1 MFDTLVRPARTL
13 SRSLSFRKKFV
24 LIFLLAVVPCVILL
38 GISAWKNYQLIQR
51 DQAELVGIQQL
62 ETLIPLLSPA
72 TLHRGLSTRFL
83 GGDQAV
89 AGKIDEAET
98 QVDAAVNK
106 MVVDIPANYPSLA
119 KQTAEIVSKW
129 NVAKAWRGKDQSLNF
144 ADHNAFVQSVMELI
158 HLVAGESAL
167 LLDPDVDAYYQILV
181 VTENLPPL
189 RDEIAQAR
197 GMVGMIGGSSVD
209 TGALLGSISS
219 KLDSAHDLT
228 HRVRG
233 NLFLLEKDSPETAK
247 AMTSELEKIEAGI
260 AQAHQNFAP
269 SVEMGL
275 ILANKGASFNQL
287 TTVVDQIS
295 TFQKT
300 QLLNLRDGALA
311 KRLAKERQAIIE
323 QIALSVAMMLAISWL
338 IAGFSGDITLRISL
352 LEAGV
357 SRLGRGDFTE
367 HMDIKGSD
375 EVALMGQALNQMSD
389 SLGGIIAGV
398 QSDAQQLLKA
408 ADSIGVSS
416 VQVAKVS
423 EVQASAAEA
432 MAAAI
437 EELTVSITQITDN
450 AREAHGLAG
459 QAGQVASNGGSVIGD
474 TVERVRNIAKTV
486 DAASGD
492 VSALGQQATQISG
505 IVGVIKE
512 IADQTNLLALNAAI
526 EAARAGEAGRGFAV
540 VADEVRKLAERTGA
554 STKQIS
560 EMIDSI
566 QHGASGAVASMAEG
580 VAEVQSGVELAEQA
594 GKAIAEIKQ
603 TSVQVLNVAND
614 ISQSLKEQS
623 ATASDVA
630 SQVEH
635 IAQMSEENSAAAAS
649 TAAVAVDL
657 RNMAVG
663 LDQRV
668 AAFKV

>member
-38 GISAWKNYQLIQR
+38 GISAWKNYQLIQS
-51 DQAELVGIQQL
+51 DQAELVGIKQL
-62 ETLIPLLSPA
+62 ETLIPLLGPA
-72 TLHRGLSTRFL
+72 TLHRGLSTRYL

-89 AGKIDEAET
+89 AEKVSKAES

-106 MVVDIPANYPSLA
+106 IAIDIPSTYPSLA
-119 KQTAEIVSKW
+119 KHTADIASKW
-129 NVAKAWRGKDQSLNF
+129 NVAKTWKGKEQTTNF
-144 ADHNAFVQSVMELI
+144 TDHNDFVLSTMELI
-158 HLVAGESAL
+158 HLVAGKSGL
-167 LLDPDVDAYYQILV
+167 LLDPDADSYYQIFIV
-181 VTENLPPL
+181 SENLPPL
-189 RDEIAQAR
+189 LDEVAQAR

-209 TGALLGSISS
+209 TGALMGSINA
-219 KLDSAHDLT
+219 KLDSAHDLI

-233 NLFLLEKDSPETAK
+233 NLFLLTEDSPEMAK
-247 AMTSELEKIEAGI
+247 AMTSDLDKIEAGV
-260 AQAHQNFAP
+260 ALASQSLAP
-269 SVEMGL
+269 SVEMSL
-275 ILANKGASFNQL
+275 ILANKSASFNQL

-295 TFQKT
+295 AFQKK
-300 QLLNLRDGALA
+300 QLINLRDDALA
-311 KRLAKERQAIIE
+311 KRLAKERLAIIE
-323 QIALSVAMMLAISWL
+323 QVALSVVMMLAISWL
-338 IAGFSGDITLRISL
+338 IAGFSRDITLRISL

-367 HMDIKGSD
+367 RMVIKGSD
-375 EVALMGQALNQMSD
+375 EVAFMGQGLNQMSD
-389 SLGGIIAGV
+389 SLGSIIAGV

-459 QAGQVASNGGSVIGD
+459 QAGQVASNGGAVIGD
-474 TVERVRNIAKTV
+474 TVDRVRNIAKTV

-492 VSALGQQATQISG
+492 VSALGLQATQISG

-566 QHGASGAVASMAEG
+566 QLGASGAVASMADG

-603 TSVQVLNVAND
+603 TSAQVLNVAND

-649 TAAVAVDL
+649 AAAVAVDL